1 MGADHGGDLLHG
13 LDLGAHDI
21 GAPLSQHGGN
31 DVELPAIEDIAQLF
45 AIEPGAG
52 GAFGGELD
60 DEAIEVAASGESLL
74 LSLSKAPRKPL
85 SAGSVLCSVRR
96 IWSTAWLA

>member
-1 MGADHGGDLLHG
+1 MSADHRGDLLHG
-13 LDLGAHDI
+13 LDLGAHDV

-31 DVELPAIEDIAQLF
+31 DVELPAVEDIAQLF

-60 DEAIEVAASGESLL
+60 DEAIEVAGLVGGEFAFILE
-74 LSLSKAPRKPL
+74 
-85 SAGSVLCSVRR
+85 
-96 IWSTAWLA
+96 